1 MNATVSNTAFN
12 TSLLPGHDAGFYDIQ
27 PSFPLPVPAQR
38 PSAVRGIG
46 RSLELIGKL
55 IPPLATRL
63 LWRLWFTPQRILP
76 NHRAQELLASAEQQ
90 FEVYSGDEGVLV
102 QSWGQGPAVLL
113 AHGWSGYGAQLG
125 SLVTPL
131 VAAGFRVLL
140 FDAPGHAANPRRQF
154 RLDQYAQLLEDIIR
168 HGGDVQAVVGHS
180 IGATAAAMALHK
192 MEKPLVFV
200 GIAPSAN
207 LKTVL
212 QSFQHKLG
220 LGEKNMQRL
229 RDALQD
235 FFGPDAWAQYSLDFH
250 FPHMHGAA
258 LLVHDAD
265 DAEAPAQ
272 NSVYLKSL
280 RSNVQTFF
288 TRGLGHNR
296 VLHDSAVIRTIT
308 SFIAGH

>member
-1 MNATVSNTAFN
+1 MNATFN
-12 TSLLPGHDAGFYDIQ
+12 NPAFYDIQ
-27 PSFPLPVPAQR
+27 PSFPLPVPAR
-38 PSAVRGIG
+38 PLPGTRGIS
-46 RSLELIGKL
+46 RSLELTGKL
-55 IPPLATRL
+55 LPPLATRL

-76 NHRAQELLASAEQQ
+76 NQRARELLASVEQQ

-125 SLVTPL
+125 SLVSPL

-140 FDAPGHAANPRRQF
+140 FDAPGHAGNHRRQF
-154 RLDQYAQLLEDIIR
+154 RLDQYAQLIEDIIQ
-168 HGGDVQAVVGHS
+168 HAGDVQAVIGHS
-180 IGATAAAMALHK
+180 IGATAAAMALHR
-192 MEKPLVFV
+192 MDMPVTFV

-220 LGEKNMQRL
+220 LGEANMQRL
-229 RDALQD
+229 RNALQD
-235 FFGPDAWAQYSLDFH
+235 FFGPDAWSQYSLDFH
-250 FPHMHGAA
+250 FPQLHGAA
-258 LLVHDAD
+258 LLVHDHD

-272 NSVYLKSL
+272 NTVYLGSL
-280 RSNVQTFF
+280 RAGVQTFF

-296 VLHDSAVIRTIT
+296 VLHDAAVIRTIT
-308 SFIAGH
+308 DFVAGH